1 MQPKRSVESIL
12 KGVEKPARYTGG
24 EYNSPKPEWKKL
36 NYCICFPDIYEVGMS
51 NLGIKI
57 VADSLRTVEDV
68 FVDFAYSPWKDF
80 GDELKIS
87 GNLLYGLSSKRP
99 LKDFDMVG
107 FSLGYE
113 MSYTTVLYMLDLG
126 GIPLRASERGDDY
139 PIIQAG
145 GPCTYN
151 PEPMADF
158 FDLFVIGDGE
168 DSMAEIAKIK
178 LSSTS
183 KADFL
188 KKVTAVQGVYVPS
201 LMEVKYDD
209 NGRIAGFITKTPVKK
224 AVCHDL
230 DNAVFPEK
238 MPVGNIEV
246 IFDRAIIEVMR
257 GCCRGCRFCQAGYVY
272 RPIRMRSVDNLVKQ
286 AVGQI
291 ESTGFDELSL
301 NSLSTG
307 DYPKLK
313 ELLGRLKEALPCTHI
328 ALPSL
333 RIDSFD
339 GEFIEQSRKSSLTFA
354 PEGGTQRLRDVINK
368 DITEDEITRT
378 VKIAFEKGYTSIKL
392 YFMMGLPT
400 ETDEDLNG
408 IADIVYKIRD
418 IYSANKKFARNLK
431 ISVSVSTFIPKPWTA
446 FQWERQI
453 NKTEFLHKVELLK
466 ERLFVKGVTF
476 SWNDY
481 ELSMLEAVLARGD
494 RKLCKVLERAYKL
507 GCYLDGWAE
516 RVDYKLWKR
525 AFDECGVSVGD
536 YTREFSEDEVM
547 PWDFMDIF
555 VTKDYLLKE
564 RHKAYK
570 EEVTGSCFSGCKGC
584 GMQKEYKCKLC

>member
-1 MQPKRSVESIL
+1 MPSQTIESIL
-12 KGVEKPARYTGG
+12 KTVEKPARYTGG
-24 EYNSPKPEWKKL
+24 EYNAPKPEWKKL

-57 VADSLRTVEDV
+57 VADSLRTVDDV

-80 GDELKIS
+80 GDKLKES

-113 MSYTTVLYMLDLG
+113 MSYTTVLYMLELG
-126 GIPLRASERGDDY
+126 GIPLRACDRGEEY

-145 GPCTYN
+145 GPCVFN

-168 DSMAEIAKIK
+168 ESMAEIAEVK
-178 LSSTS
+178 LASSS

-188 KKVTAVQGVYVPS
+188 EKVASVQGVYVPS
-201 LMEVKYDD
+201 KMQVKYAD
-209 NGRIAGFITKTPVKK
+209 NGRIDGFVKKNEIKK
-224 AVCHDL
+224 AVCRDL
-230 DNAVFPEK
+230 DKAVFPHK
-238 MPVGNIEV
+238 MAVGNIEV

-272 RPIRMRSVDNLVKQ
+272 RPIRMKSVENLVSQ
-286 AVGQI
+286 AVDQI

-307 DYPKLK
+307 DYAHLK
-313 ELLGRLKEALPCTHI
+313 ELLTRLKEELPCTHI

-368 DITEDEITRT
+368 DITEEEITRT
-378 VKIAFEKGYTSIKL
+378 VKVAFDKGYTSIKL

-400 ETDEDLNG
+400 ETDEDLSG

-418 IYSANKKFARNLK
+418 IYSANKKFARNLR

-453 NKTEFLHKVELLK
+453 TKDEFLHKVELLK
-466 ERLFVKGVTF
+466 EKLFVKGVSF

-494 RKLCKVLERAYKL
+494 RKLSAVIEKAYKN

-516 RVDYKLWKR
+516 MVDFKKWKK
-525 AFDECGVSVGD
+525 AFDECGVSPD
-536 YTREFSEDEVM
+536 EYTREFSEDEIL
-547 PWDFMDIF
+547 PWDYMNIF
-555 VTKDYLLKE
+555 LDKNYLLKE
-564 RHKAYK
+564 RHKAYDGI
-570 EEVTGSCFSGCKGC
+570 VTGSCFSGCKGC